1 MNLLRFS
8 PGAGQ
13 RGTEVVRIIIDF
25 LARSWQDRTTPM
37 EKEAAFPNDAPSGWG
52 GTQMPPCGQQL
63 RSLADVLSRCV
74 GSDSDA

>member
-52 GTQMPPCGQQL
+52 GTQM
-63 RSLADVLSRCV
+63 
-74 GSDSDA
+74 